1 MTEISGE
8 LKSIIFENSQ
18 NMYKILLVDL
28 RTSLPGYSE
37 SEIKVTGTFG
47 DLEIG
52 QEYSFT
58 GDLVTHPKYGQQ
70 FQAVSCQP
78 ALPQETGGVVKYLSS
93 DKFPG
98 IGTKT
103 AEKIVDQL
111 GADALKSLQ
120 ADPAQIE
127 QLDLTPKQKNSLQTG
142 LSQLDS
148 FDELALSLANYGI
161 PRKVAGRLYQKY
173 HDQTL
178 KKLQADPYLALG
190 EVSGYS
196 FKEADR
202 LARGLGLAQDSLER
216 ADGGILAVLLQALTM
231 DGETYLELDQLLPA
245 AKEMT
250 GIDYDQL
257 AAGVNDLQ
265 DKRKVVV
272 ENGRASLL
280 APFQVESEIVTDL
293 EDLLAK
299 GKEEDYKDK
308 DLDQAI
314 RQAEKKLG
322 ISYDPEQKQAIKNA
336 VTSPVSILTGGPG
349 SGKTTIIDGIL
360 LALKDLAGMDEEEAE
375 EEILLAAPTGRAAKR
390 MGEVTGYPAKTI
402 HRLLGLGIDNS
413 AEMELNDLEGEI
425 LIVDEMSMVDIYLFE
440 KLLSAISNV
449 RHLVFV
455 GDKDQLPSVGA
466 GKVFAD
472 LIEADFIPT
481 CQLKVVHRQKD
492 DSTIIPLAHAVNEG
506 ADPAVLLKKTA
517 SYSFIPCPPQAVDS
531 AVEQITQAALKSG
544 FAADDI
550 QVLGAM
556 YRGDGG
562 INSLNDTLQRV
573 INPEKGNDKAV
584 EAHGENFRLHDR
596 VLQLQNDPERGIYNG
611 EIGKVAAVEPEMTAD
626 EEDETKLLV
635 NFDGKEVAYSQA
647 DLNNLTRAYAITIHK
662 SQGSEFP
669 LVILCLTMQ
678 NYIMLKRNLL
688 YTAITRASQ
697 KLVMVGEERAFAQ
710 AMRVKGNERRTNLV
724 WLLKDRFKPEA
735 AENAAA
741 EDQEAEA
748 KSEPKEQK
756 ADYILTGARISRAE
770 ISPMVGMEDL
780 VQGCKNL
787 AEIVRKRP
795 QGQ

>member
-1 MTEISGE
+1 MTEFSGE
-8 LKSIIFENSQ
+8 VKSVIYENAQ
-18 NMYKILLVDL
+18 NMYKILLVAVSQPL
-28 RTSLPGYSE
+28 AGYDDD
-37 SEIKVTGTFG
+37 EIKVTGTFG
-47 DLEIG
+47 DLELG
-52 QEYSFT
+52 QEYNFT
-58 GDLVTHPKYGQQ
+58 GDLVTHPKYGLQ
-70 FQAVSCQP
+70 FQATGCQP
-78 ALPQETGGVVKYLSS
+78 ALPKETGGVVKYLSS

-98 IGTKT
+98 IGPKT

-111 GADALKSLQ
+111 GSGGLKSLQ
-120 ADPAQIE
+120 ADPALIAK
-127 QLDLTPKQKNSLQTG
+127 LDLSQKQKDSLLSG
-142 LSQLDS
+142 LAQMDS
-148 FDELALSLANYGI
+148 FDDLAMTLASYGI

-178 KKLQADPYLALG
+178 KKLQADPYLPLG
-190 EVSGYS
+190 EVTGYS
-196 FKEADR
+196 FKQADH
-202 LARGLGLAQDSLER
+202 LGTGFGIALDSLER
-216 ADGGILAVLLQALTM
+216 ADGSILAVLLQALTM
-231 DGETYLELDQLLPA
+231 EGETYLELEELLPA
-245 AKEMT
+245 AKELT
-250 GIDYDQL
+250 NINFDRL
-257 AAGVNDLQ
+257 AEAVNDLQ
-265 DKRKVVV
+265 DKKKVVV
-272 ENGRASLL
+272 EKGRASLL

-299 GKEEDYKDK
+299 GKEADYREK

-314 RQAEKKLG
+314 KRAERKLG

-360 LALKDLAGMDEEEAE
+360 LVLKDLVDMDEEEAE
-375 EEILLAAPTGRAAKR
+375 EAILLAAPTGRAAKR

-413 AEMELNDLEGEI
+413 EEMELNDLEGEI

-449 RHLVFV
+449 HHLVFV

-481 CQLKVVHRQKD
+481 CQLQVVHRQKD

-506 ADPAVLLKKTA
+506 ANPAVLLQKTA
-517 SYSFIPCPPQAVDS
+517 SYSFIPCQPHAVPS

-611 EIGKVAAVEPEMTAD
+611 EIGKVVAVDPEML
-626 EEDETKLLV
+626 EDEDDEVKLLV
-635 NFDGKEVAYSQA
+635 NFDGKEVAYTQA

-697 KLVMVGEERAFAQ
+697 KLVMVGEEQAFAQ

-724 WLLKDRFKPEA
+724 WLLKDRFKPEEQSKQESSDSTENTLDKGEK
-735 AENAAA
+735 AE
-741 EDQEAEA
+741 
-748 KSEPKEQK
+748 
-756 ADYILTGARISRAE
+756 DYILTGARISRAE

-787 AEIVRKRP
+787 AEIVRTKGP
-795 QGQ
+795 GA